1 MDPDDIVLNNT
12 SQMFQYEKMSR
23 DIEDC
28 DDVENLKQM
37 VRYLIKLEMKTRE
50 TYSVILQDLTSAE
63 YPYSDVLDLISAEE
77 FINDVDL

>member
-28 DDVENLKQM
+28 DDVETLKQM

-63 YPYSDVLDLISAEE
+63 YPYSDVLDLCSTEE

>member
-63 YPYSDVLDLISAEE
+63 YPYSDVLDLCSTEE

>member
-23 DIEDC
+23 DIKDC
-28 DDVENLKQM
+28 DDVETLKQM

-63 YPYSDVLDLISAEE
+63 YPYSDVLDLCSTEE

>member
-28 DDVENLKQM
+28 DDVETLKQM

-50 TYSVILQDLTSAE
+50 T
-63 YPYSDVLDLISAEE
+63 
-77 FINDVDL
+77 

>member
-37 VRYLIKLEMKTRE
+37 VRYLIRLEMKTRE

-63 YPYSDVLDLISAEE
+63 YPYSDVLDLCSTEE